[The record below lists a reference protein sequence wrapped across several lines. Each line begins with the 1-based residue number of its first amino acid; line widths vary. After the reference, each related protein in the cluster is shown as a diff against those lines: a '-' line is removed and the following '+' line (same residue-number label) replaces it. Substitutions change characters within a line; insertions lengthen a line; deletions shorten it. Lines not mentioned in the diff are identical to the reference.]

1 MIDNVHE
8 EAKLTLS
15 TSWFQILRPNLN
27 LHSLNH
33 MPPITKMNITMFSV
47 VLVLV
52 NYKGIANYKERG
64 SVHPY
69 ICDSKFIII
78 NLILVLSLHT
88 LLKQLWK
95 FDMNTFPFKRNSK
108 PSQVKLMSLFHH
120 PCPVSTH
127 LLSISFSFSSKRTSC
142 NHFCIQSYSPFKKNF
157 SHVHTKYIVLIF
169 VFFKLRLDSSRA
181 SFFKELFRKSTWS
194 SQ

>member
-1 MIDNVHE
+1 MSFDWLTTCMKKKQ
-8 EAKLTLS
+8 KLTLS

-33 MPPITKMNITMFSV
+33 MPPIIKMNITMFSV

-52 NYKGIANYKERG
+52 NYKGIAKYKERG

-108 PSQVKLMSLFHH
+108 PSQVKLMSLFIIL
-120 PCPVSTH
+120 V
-127 LLSISFSFSSKRTSC
+127 LSPPISF
-142 NHFCIQSYSPFKKNF
+142 QSLFLSPPKGPAA
-157 SHVHTKYIVLIF
+157 IIF
-169 VFFKLRLDSSRA
+169 VYSLTVL
-181 SFFKELFRKSTWS
+181 LKSIFHMFIQNT
-194 SQ
+194 